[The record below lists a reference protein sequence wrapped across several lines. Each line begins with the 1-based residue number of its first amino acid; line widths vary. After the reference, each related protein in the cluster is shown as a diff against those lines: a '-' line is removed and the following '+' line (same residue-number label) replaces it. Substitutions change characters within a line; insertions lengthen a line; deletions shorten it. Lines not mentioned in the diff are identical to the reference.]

1 VALPIALAAL
11 SVAVWR
17 DAGAQVSIAS
27 VSLLCALVVL
37 LASKMMS
44 AQYVVWVLALTALV
58 VDDHISS
65 QPWPRWPLAVVATTA
80 AP

>member
-44 AQYVVWVLALTALV
+44 AQYVVWV
-58 VDDHISS
+58 
-65 QPWPRWPLAVVATTA
+65 WP
-80 AP
+80 